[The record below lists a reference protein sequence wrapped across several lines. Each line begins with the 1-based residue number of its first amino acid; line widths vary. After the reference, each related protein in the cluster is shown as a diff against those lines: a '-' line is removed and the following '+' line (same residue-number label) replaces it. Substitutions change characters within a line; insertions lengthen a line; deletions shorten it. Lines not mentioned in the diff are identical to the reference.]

1 MSFKQIRR
9 ILIIVCGCMLF
20 AALLYASGGEGAE
33 GGGHHGV
40 QWMDLV
46 KRTINFAALVFF
58 LWYLLADKIKK
69 YFSERR
75 IEIAN
80 LLEEVDKE
88 RNDAEQKFVLYEQKF
103 KEVEKDINDIT
114 KTLTGEIENEK
125 NKIIEEG
132 KANSQRLI
140 EQAKAAAEQEVI
152 NSRQNLRN
160 YVVELAGSM
169 AVAIVS
175 KEMTNNDQERLVEE
189 YINNVAREN

>member
-1 MSFKQIRR
+1 MSFKQIKR
-9 ILIIVCGCMLF
+9 ILPILCGCLLF

-75 IEIAN
+75 IEIGN

-88 RNDAEQKFVLYEQKF
+88 KNDAEQKFVLYEQKF
-103 KEVEKDINDIT
+103 KEVEKDINEIT

-169 AVAIVS
+169 AVSIVS

-189 YINNVAREN
+189 YINDVAREN

>member
-1 MSFKQIRR
+1 MSFKQIKR
-9 ILIIVCGCMLF
+9 ILPILCGCMMF
-20 AALLYASGGEGAE
+20 AVLLYASGGEGAHE
-33 GGGHHGV
+33 GGHHGV

-75 IEIAN
+75 IEIGN

-88 RNDAEQKFVLYEQKF
+88 KNDAEQKFILYEQKF
-103 KEVEKDINDIT
+103 KEIEKDINEIT
-114 KTLTGEIENEK
+114 KTLIGEIENEK

-169 AVAIVS
+169 AVSIVS
-175 KEMTNNDQERLVEE
+175 KEMTDKDQERLVEE
-189 YINNVAREN
+189 YINDVAREN

>member
-1 MSFKQIRR
+1 MSIKQIKR

-20 AALLYASGGEGAE
+20 AALLYASGGEGGHE
-33 GGGHHGV
+33 GGHHGV

-69 YFSERR
+69 YFGERR

-88 RNDAEQKFVLYEQKF
+88 RNDAEKKFVLYEQKF
-103 KEVEKDINDIT
+103 KEVEKDINEIT

-160 YVVELAGSM
+160 YVVELAGNM
-169 AVAIVS
+169 AAAIVT